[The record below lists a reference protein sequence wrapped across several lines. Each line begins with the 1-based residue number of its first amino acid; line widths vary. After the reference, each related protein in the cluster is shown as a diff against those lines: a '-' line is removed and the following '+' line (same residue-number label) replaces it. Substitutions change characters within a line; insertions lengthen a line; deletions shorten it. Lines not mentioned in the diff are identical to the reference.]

1 MSKVELSYIKEKVN
15 DIKIEI
21 VNTLTDAQKSVLKV
35 VYDKVKESSDLILQ
49 HPTLDSALK
58 IMQMMASIIKL
69 LETVKLQDGLLGGK
83 DKKLIALEVGKLL
96 IKDNVKDEEKQAVL
110 LMIYDSTAEALLETM
125 IDVSQHLNVK
135 VKEVTGMC
143 CDGLM
148 SLFKKN

>member
-1 MSKVELSYIKEKVN
+1 MSKVELSYIKEKAN

-58 IMQMMASIIKL
+58 ITQMMASIIKL
-69 LETVKLQDGLLGGK
+69 LESVKLQDVLLGGK

>member
-1 MSKVELSYIKEKVN
+1 MSKVELSSIEEKVN
-15 DIKIEI
+15 DIKVEI
-21 VNTLTDAQKSVLKV
+21 VTLTDAQKTVLKL
-35 VYDKVKESSDLILQ
+35 VYDKVKDSSDIILQ

-58 IMQMMASIIKL
+58 ITQMMASIIKL
-69 LETVKLQDGLLGGK
+69 LESVKLQDALLGGK
-83 DKKLIALEVGKLL
+83 DKKLIALEVGRLL

-135 VKEVTGMC
+135 VKEVAGMC

-148 SLFKKN
+148 SLIKKN

>member
-1 MSKVELSYIKEKVN
+1 MSKVELSSIEEKVN
-15 DIKIEI
+15 DIKVEI
-21 VNTLTDAQKSVLKV
+21 VTLTDAQKTVLKL
-35 VYDKVKESSDLILQ
+35 VYDKVKDSSDIILQ

-58 IMQMMASIIKL
+58 ITQMMASIIKL
-69 LETVKLQDGLLGGK
+69 LESVKLQDALLAGK
-83 DKKLIALEVGKLL
+83 DKKLIALEVGRLL

-135 VKEVTGMC
+135 VKEVAGMC

>member
-58 IMQMMASIIKL
+58 ITQMMASIIKL
-69 LETVKLQDGLLGGK
+69 LESVKLQDGLLGGK

-148 SLFKKN
+148 TLFKKN

>member
-1 MSKVELSYIKEKVN
+1 MSKVELSSIEEKVN
-15 DIKIEI
+15 DIKVEI
-21 VNTLTDAQKSVLKV
+21 VTLTDAQKTVLKL
-35 VYDKVKESSDLILQ
+35 VYDKVKDSSDIILQ

-58 IMQMMASIIKL
+58 ITQMMASIIKL
-69 LETVKLQDGLLGGK
+69 LESVKLQDALLAGK
-83 DKKLIALEVGKLL
+83 DKKLIALEVGRLL
-96 IKDNVKDEEKQAVL
+96 IKDNVKDEEKQVVL

-135 VKEVTGMC
+135 VKEVAGLC

>member
-1 MSKVELSYIKEKVN
+1 MSKVELSQIEEKVN
-15 DIKIEI
+15 DIKVEI
-21 VNTLTDAQKSVLKV
+21 VETLTDAQKSVLKV

-49 HPTLDSALK
+49 HPTLNSALK
-58 IMQMMASIIKL
+58 ITQMLASIIKL
-69 LETVKLQDGLLGGK
+69 LESVKLKDALLAGK

-125 IDVSQHLNVK
+125 IDVSQNLNVK
-135 VKEVTGMC
+135 VKEVTGLC
-143 CDGLM
+143 CDGLL

>member
-1 MSKVELSYIKEKVN
+1 MSKVELSSIEEKVN
-15 DIKIEI
+15 DIKVEI
-21 VNTLTDAQKSVLKV
+21 VTLTDAQKTVLKL
-35 VYDKVKESSDLILQ
+35 VYDKVKDSSDIILQ

-58 IMQMMASIIKL
+58 ITQMMASIIKL
-69 LETVKLQDGLLGGK
+69 LESVKLQDALLAGK
-83 DKKLIALEVGKLL
+83 DKKLIALEVGRLL
-96 IKDNVKDEEKQAVL
+96 IKDNVKDEEKQVVL

-135 VKEVTGMC
+135 VKEVAGMC

>member
-1 MSKVELSYIKEKVN
+1 MSKLELSQIEEKVN
-15 DIKIEI
+15 DIKVEI
-21 VNTLTDAQKSVLKV
+21 VNTLTDVQKSVLKV
-35 VYDKVKESSDLILQ
+35 VYDKVKDSSDIILQ

-58 IMQMMASIIKL
+58 ITQMMASIIKL
-69 LETVKLQDGLLGGK
+69 LESVKLQDALLAGK

-96 IKDNVKDEEKQAVL
+96 IKDLIKDEEKQAVL
-110 LMIYDSTAEALLETM
+110 LMIYDSTADALLETM

-135 VKEVTGMC
+135 VKEMTGMC

>member
-58 IMQMMASIIKL
+58 ITQMMASIIKL
-69 LETVKLQDGLLGGK
+69 LESVKLQDVLLGGK

>member
-1 MSKVELSYIKEKVN
+1 
-15 DIKIEI
+15 
-21 VNTLTDAQKSVLKV
+21 
-35 VYDKVKESSDLILQ
+35 
-49 HPTLDSALK
+49 
-58 IMQMMASIIKL
+58 MASIIKL
-69 LETVKLQDGLLGGK
+69 LESIKLQDGLLGGK

>member
-1 MSKVELSYIKEKVN
+1 MSKVELSSIEEKVN
-15 DIKIEI
+15 DIKVEI
-21 VNTLTDAQKSVLKV
+21 VTLTDAQKTVLKL
-35 VYDKVKESSDLILQ
+35 VYDKVKDSSDIILQ

-58 IMQMMASIIKL
+58 ITQMMASIIKL
-69 LETVKLQDGLLGGK
+69 LESVKLQDALLGGK
-83 DKKLIALEVGKLL
+83 DKKLIALEVGRLL
-96 IKDNVKDEEKQAVL
+96 IKDNVKDEEKQVVL

-135 VKEVTGMC
+135 VKEVAGMC

>member
-1 MSKVELSYIKEKVN
+1 MSIVEVSPVEEKVSDIKVE
-15 DIKIEI
+15 I
-21 VNTLTDAQKSVLKV
+21 VHTLTDVQKSVVKV

-49 HPTLDSALK
+49 HPTLDNALK
-58 IMQMMASIIKL
+58 ITQMIASIIKL
-69 LETVKLQDGLLGGK
+69 LESLKVQDAALAGK

-96 IKDNVKDEEKQAVL
+96 IKDCIKEEEKQTVL
-110 LMIYDSTAEALLETM
+110 LMIYDSMAEALLETM

-135 VKEVTGMC
+135 VKEMTGMC

>member
-1 MSKVELSYIKEKVN
+1 MSKVELSQIEEKVN
-15 DIKIEI
+15 DIKVEI
-21 VNTLTDAQKSVLKV
+21 VETLTDAQKTVLKV
-35 VYDKVKESSDLILQ
+35 VYDKVKDSSDIILQ

-58 IMQMMASIIKL
+58 ITQMMASIIKL
-69 LETVKLQDGLLGGK
+69 LESVKLKDALLGGK
-83 DKKLIALEVGKLL
+83 DKKLIALEVGRLL

-135 VKEVTGMC
+135 VKEVAGMC
-143 CDGLM
+143 CDGLL

>member
-58 IMQMMASIIKL
+58 ITQMMASIIKL
-69 LETVKLQDGLLGGK
+69 LESVKLQDGLLGGK

>member
-1 MSKVELSYIKEKVN
+1 MSKVELSPIEEKVN
-15 DIKIEI
+15 DIKVEI
-21 VNTLTDAQKSVLKV
+21 VNTLTDVQKSVLKV
-35 VYDKVKESSDLILQ
+35 VYDKVKESSDIILQ

-58 IMQMMASIIKL
+58 ITQMMASIIKL
-69 LETVKLQDGLLGGK
+69 LESVKLQDALLAGK

-96 IKDNVKDEEKQAVL
+96 IKDLIKDEEKQAVL
-110 LMIYDSTAEALLETM
+110 LMIYDSTADALLETM

-135 VKEVTGMC
+135 VKEMTGMC